1 MRIGKTS
8 GHRGWV
14 RSLGALSLAGAMLL
28 GAAAPAFADPGH
40 PNPPNSGA
48 RPNPGGG
55 APEVPGGPGTGL
67 PGGGQPGLPGNN
79 PPQVQ
84 PPPMGPLASRIL
96 AEQQAVELLGE
107 QLKETTN
114 RLTSLRTV
122 LESAQRAAQA
132 ADQAVERA
140 EGRAESTAAKAYRE
154 YVEVPEQ
161 LREFADGLE
170 HLAPGLRDRSSVEGK
185 AAADS
190 YQAALDLAKAAHD
203 ALRAA
208 EQALTATE
216 ADVAKLRDQFKQRS
230 TALQDLQQRND
241 DALREAEEAANRYA
255 DGIDFDPGKAVHGL
269 LPNPKAVKAVRYA
282 LAQLGKP
289 YVWGDEG
296 PDSFDCS
303 GLVWAAYKYA
313 GVHMQA
319 RTARAQY
326 YSTRV
331 VPPNQMLPGDLV
343 FFGPV
348 KSNPESIHHVGIY
361 IGGSRIVHAP
371 TAGDKVKISPIWWWE
386 FFAATRV
393 VPAVKAPN
401 AKPKPKPTPTPT
413 AKPTPN
419 PTTPKPTPSWST
431 SPKPTPSHS
440 PTPTPSPSSSS
451 PSPPASPTPSTQP
464 STSSAPE
471 SPATTPSESPATA
484 PDQSSP
490 CPSTSVSPTPS
501 GSPSP
506 SPSPSGSASPSPDPC
521 VVSPAS
527 AMTDLDGGTD
537 SGFNWVFLD
546 PFQKPATVASR
557 RRTRLTCQSGGRWR
571 RLM

>member
-1 MRIGKTS
+1 
-8 GHRGWV
+8 
-14 RSLGALSLAGAMLL
+14 
-28 GAAAPAFADPGH
+28 
-40 PNPPNSGA
+40 
-48 RPNPGGG
+48 
-55 APEVPGGPGTGL
+55 
-67 PGGGQPGLPGNN
+67 
-79 PPQVQ
+79 
-84 PPPMGPLASRIL
+84 MGPLASRVL

-107 QLKETTN
+107 QLKESTN

-122 LESAQRAAQA
+122 LESSRRAAQA

-161 LREFADGLE
+161 LREFTDGLE
-170 HLAPGLRDRSSVEGK
+170 HLAPGLRGRSSVEGK

-208 EQALTATE
+208 EQALGATE
-216 ADVAKLRDQFKQRS
+216 ADIAKLRDQFKQRS
-230 TALQDLQQRND
+230 TALQNLQQRNA

-255 DGIDFDPGKAVHGL
+255 DRIDFDPGKAVHGL
-269 LPNPKAVKAVRYA
+269 LPNPKAVKAVKFA
-282 LAQLGKP
+282 LAQRGKP
-289 YVWGDEG
+289 YVWGNEG

-331 VPPNQMLPGDLV
+331 VPPTQMLPGDLV
-343 FFGPV
+343 FFGPD

-361 IGGSRIVHAP
+361 VGGNRIVHAP
-371 TAGDKVKISPIWWWE
+371 TAGDKVKVSSIWWWE

-413 AKPTPN
+413 AKPTPK
-419 PTTPKPTPSWST
+419 PTPSWSTTPKPTPSQSQ
-431 SPKPTPSHS
+431 S
-440 PTPTPSPSSSS
+440 PTPSPSSPS
-451 PSPPASPTPSTQP
+451 PSASPTPSTRP
-464 STSSAPE
+464 SPSSAPE
-471 SPATTPSESPATA
+471 SPAATPSDSPASA

-490 CPSTSVSPTPS
+490 CPSPSVSPSPS

-506 SPSPSGSASPSPDPC
+506 SPSASPAPDPC
-521 VVSPAS
+521 AVSPAS

-537 SGFNWVFLD
+537 SGINWVFLD
-546 PFQKPATVASR
+546 PFQKPATVSGR
-557 RRTRLTCQSGGRWR
+557 RRTRLTCQSRGRR
-571 RLM
+571 RQPR